1 MHFNPSKQWL
11 FLERKN
17 MHRNTPLAFLGALF
31 ALVSA
36 PAQTAPAG
44 AIYSGVEKDQP
55 VQLEIFRVDTSQDRG
70 YLATNSATGMRL
82 NVAIKDIPLPIK
94 AIPLPVE
101 VITREFI
108 DEIGAVDSKEPVQVC
123 FCAS

>member
-1 MHFNPSKQWL
+1 
-11 FLERKN
+11 

-44 AIYSGVEKDQP
+44 AIYSGLEKDQP
-55 VQLEIFRVDTSQDRG
+55 VQLEISRVDTSQDRG
-70 YLATNSATGMRL
+70 YLATNSTTGTRL

-94 AIPLPVE
+94 AIPPPIE

-108 DEIGAVDSKEPVQVC
+108 DDIGAVDSKEPVQVS
-123 FCAS
+123 FFAS

>member
-1 MHFNPSKQWL
+1 
-11 FLERKN
+11 

-44 AIYSGVEKDQP
+44 AIYSGLEKDQP
-55 VQLEIFRVDTSQDRG
+55 VQLEVFRVDTSQDRG
-70 YLATNSATGMRL
+70 YLATNSATGTRL
-82 NVAIKDIPLPIK
+82 NVPIK
-94 AIPLPVE
+94 AIPLPIE

-108 DEIGAVDSKEPVQVC
+108 DDIGAVDSKEPVQVS
-123 FCAS
+123 FFAS